1 MAAARFLLLAAAC
14 AFALG
19 EHSGPENIG
28 DTLCPEHIL
37 IAMQANIATLDQA
50 CQDRFTNALTSPA
63 SFDNWFA
70 SMVYLC
76 PCYRALSDTELSDSD
91 LQAFDCRTNSDA
103 DHTVKYEIEWSKLEA
118 QAETCKPIHGEP
130 NSIHGS
136 DSGLHLSSNAAK
148 IIFGPN
154 GECELRLES
163 GKLVSNCKRALA
175 RICPYSPPVPCG
187 CRMGV
192 LEGDL
197 DREGA
202 FSIVCAHH
210 PIRAGCATVARA
222 ACRAGPIEK
231 EDGSSAITGSTT
243 GDPIDA
249 EQSTLIGDAYL

>member
-1 MAAARFLLLAAAC
+1 MAARFLLLAAAC

-28 DTLCPEHIL
+28 EPCSSTGFATLTT
-37 IAMQANIATLDQA
+37 NIATLDQA
-50 CQDRFTNALTSPA
+50 CQDRFTNVLSDAVSH
-63 SFDNWFA
+63 DNWFA

-76 PCYRALSDTELSDSD
+76 PCYRALSDTAFADWGGH
-91 LQAFDCRTNSDA
+91 QAFDCRAKSDS

-154 GECELRLES
+154 GECELGIES
-163 GKLVSNCKRALA
+163 GKLVSNC
-175 RICPYSPPVPCG
+175 
-187 CRMGV
+187 
-192 LEGDL
+192 
-197 DREGA
+197 
-202 FSIVCAHH
+202 
-210 PIRAGCATVARA
+210 
-222 ACRAGPIEK
+222 PIEK

-243 GDPIDA
+243 GVHTGPILCC
-249 EQSTLIGDAYL
+249 QLTSTGSCAVYCDS